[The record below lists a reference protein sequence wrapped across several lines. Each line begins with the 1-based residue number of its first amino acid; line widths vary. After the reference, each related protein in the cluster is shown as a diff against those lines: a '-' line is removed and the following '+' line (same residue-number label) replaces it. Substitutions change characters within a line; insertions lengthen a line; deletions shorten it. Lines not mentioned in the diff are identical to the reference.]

1 MDKYHIPR
9 RENLLTVVEVAEIF
23 GVDPQ
28 TIRKW
33 VKAGKFP
40 QPSILYR
47 NPQYWRK
54 EEVLSYLDK

>member
-1 MDKYHIPR
+1 MSKEH
-9 RENLLTVVEVAEIF
+9 LLTVVEVAEIF
-23 GVDPQ
+23 GVSTQ

-40 QPSILYR
+40 QPSILYK

-54 EEVLSYLDK
+54 EEVMAYVDK